1 VENEIAASTPPY
13 TLNHPRWYR
22 KRVSTYW
29 WLQRWE
35 YLRFVLREISSVFVA
50 IFVVE
55 CFSKSTPS
63 HAARG
68 LRHLCDFLKSPFVLA
83 LNIISFFFVVFH
95 SITWFDLSARAMS
108 IRVGGK
114 KLPGFMIS
122 GPNFVAWFV
131 ISRLS
136 PGFSCADEERR
147 LEVIKSFHK
156 WVLGVGALA
165 PTLESGKIGL

>member
-1 VENEIAASTPPY
+1 MKSSAATPPY

-55 CFSKSTPS
+55 MLLQIYALSLGSE
-63 HAARG
+63 AYA
-68 LRHLCDFLKSPFVLA
+68 DFQSLLTNPIVIA
-83 LNIISFFFVVFH
+83 INVVSFLFVVFH
-95 SITWFDLSARAMS
+95 SITWFNLSARAMA

-114 KLPGFMIS
+114 RVPGFLIS
-122 GPNFVAWFV
+122 GPNFAAWLV
-131 ISRLS
+131 IS
-136 PGFSCADEERR
+136 A
-147 LEVIKSFHK
+147 VIA
-156 WVLGVGALA
+156 WLLLRG
-165 PTLESGKIGL
+165 

>member
-1 VENEIAASTPPY
+1 MKSAAATPPY

-35 YLRFVLREISSVFVA
+35 YLRFVLREISSVFIA

-55 CFSKSTPS
+55 TLFQVYALS
-63 HAARG
+63 RG
-68 LRHLCDFLKSPFVLA
+68 PESYSVFLSVLRNPFGLA
-83 LNIISFFFVVFH
+83 LNVISFFFVVFH
-95 SITWFDLSARAMS
+95 SITWFNLSARAMS

-114 KLPGFMIS
+114 KVPGFMIS

-131 ISRLS
+131 IS
-136 PGFSCADEERR
+136 A
-147 LEVIKSFHK
+147 VIAWF
-156 WVLGVGALA
+156 LLRA
-165 PTLESGKIGL
+165 

>member
-1 VENEIAASTPPY
+1 MKSAAAPTPY

-35 YLRFVLREISSVFVA
+35 YLRFVLREVSSVFIA

-55 CFSKSTPS
+55 LLFQIYALS
-63 HAARG
+63 RG
-68 LRHLCDFLKSPFVLA
+68 PESYAVFLGFLKNPFVLA
-83 LNIISFFFVVFH
+83 LNVLSLFFVIFH
-95 SITWFDLSARAMS
+95 SITWFNLSARAMS

-114 KLPGFMIS
+114 KVPGFMIS

-131 ISRLS
+131 ISGIIAWLLLR
-136 PGFSCADEERR
+136 A
-147 LEVIKSFHK
+147 
-156 WVLGVGALA
+156 
-165 PTLESGKIGL
+165 

>member
-1 VENEIAASTPPY
+1 MKSAAATPPY

-55 CFSKSTPS
+55 MLFQIYALS
-63 HAARG
+63 RG
-68 LRHLCDFLKSPFVLA
+68 PEAYADFQSLLKNPIVIA
-83 LNIISFFFVVFH
+83 INVISFFFVVFH

-114 KLPGFMIS
+114 K
-122 GPNFVAWFV
+122 VR
-131 ISRLS
+131 SRCHRC
-136 PGFSCADEERR
+136 GDQGYANRHRAGANR
-147 LEVIKSFHK
+147 LQRTGWQLRAVQFAR
-156 WVLGVGALA
+156 GAL
-165 PTLESGKIGL
+165 SIGSQ

>member
-1 VENEIAASTPPY
+1 MKSAAATPPY

-55 CFSKSTPS
+55 MLFQIYALSLGP
-63 HAARG
+63 AAYA
-68 LRHLCDFLKSPFVLA
+68 DFQSFLKNPVVIA
-83 LNIISFFFVVFH
+83 LNIISFLFVVFH
-95 SITWFDLSARAMS
+95 SITWFNLSARAMA

-114 KLPGFMIS
+114 RVPGFMIS
-122 GPNFVAWFV
+122 GPNFAAWLV
-131 ISRLS
+131 IS
-136 PGFSCADEERR
+136 G
-147 LEVIKSFHK
+147 VIA
-156 WVLGVGALA
+156 WLLLRG
-165 PTLESGKIGL
+165 

>member
-1 VENEIAASTPPY
+1 MKSAAATPPY

-55 CFSKSTPS
+55 TLFQIYALS
-63 HAARG
+63 RG
-68 LRHLCDFLKSPFVLA
+68 RESYSVFLSVLKNPFVIA
-83 LNIISFFFVVFH
+83 LNVLSLFFVVFH
-95 SITWFDLSARAMS
+95 SITWFNLSARAMS

-114 KLPGFMIS
+114 KVPGFMIS
-122 GPNFVAWFV
+122 GPNFVAWVV
-131 ISRLS
+131 IS
-136 PGFSCADEERR
+136 A
-147 LEVIKSFHK
+147 VIAWF
-156 WVLGVGALA
+156 LLRA
-165 PTLESGKIGL
+165 

>member
-1 VENEIAASTPPY
+1 MKSAAATPPY

-55 CFSKSTPS
+55 MLLQIYALSLGPE
-63 HAARG
+63 AYA
-68 LRHLCDFLKSPFVLA
+68 DFESLLKNPIVIA
-83 LNIISFFFVVFH
+83 INVISFLFVVFH
-95 SITWFDLSARAMS
+95 SITWFNLSARAMS

-114 KLPGFMIS
+114 KVPGFLIS
-122 GPNFVAWFV
+122 GPNFAAWLV
-131 ISRLS
+131 ISAAIAWLLLR
-136 PGFSCADEERR
+136 G
-147 LEVIKSFHK
+147 
-156 WVLGVGALA
+156 
-165 PTLESGKIGL
+165 

>member
-1 VENEIAASTPPY
+1 MKSAAATPPY

-55 CFSKSTPS
+55 TLFQIYALS
-63 HAARG
+63 RG
-68 LRHLCDFLKSPFVLA
+68 PEAYADFQSLLKNPVVIA
-83 LNIISFFFVVFH
+83 INVISFFFVVFH

-108 IRVGGK
+108 IRVGGN
-114 KLPGFMIS
+114 LVRDFRGY
-122 GPNFVAWFV
+122 
-131 ISRLS
+131 RLAS
-136 PGFSCADEERR
+136 
-147 LEVIKSFHK
+147 
-156 WVLGVGALA
+156 LA
-165 PTLESGKIGL
+165 RMRKED

>member
-1 VENEIAASTPPY
+1 MKSAAATPPY

-55 CFSKSTPS
+55 MLLQIYALSLGPE
-63 HAARG
+63 AYA
-68 LRHLCDFLKSPFVLA
+68 DFESLLKNPIVIA
-83 LNIISFFFVVFH
+83 INVISFLFVVFH
-95 SITWFDLSARAMS
+95 SITWFNLSARAMS

-114 KLPGFMIS
+114 KVPGFLIS
-122 GPNFVAWFV
+122 GPNFAAWLF
-131 ISRLS
+131 ISAAIAWLLLR
-136 PGFSCADEERR
+136 G
-147 LEVIKSFHK
+147 
-156 WVLGVGALA
+156 
-165 PTLESGKIGL
+165 

>member
-1 VENEIAASTPPY
+1 MKSAAATPPY

-55 CFSKSTPS
+55 MLLQIYALSLGPE
-63 HAARG
+63 AYA
-68 LRHLCDFLKSPFVLA
+68 DFQSLLKNPVVIA
-83 LNIISFFFVVFH
+83 LNVVSFFFVVFH
-95 SITWFDLSARAMS
+95 SITWFNLSARAMS

-114 KLPGFMIS
+114 KVPGFMIS
-122 GPNFVAWFV
+122 GPNFAAWFV
-131 ISRLS
+131 IS
-136 PGFSCADEERR
+136 A
-147 LEVIKSFHK
+147 VIA
-156 WVLGVGALA
+156 WLLLRG
-165 PTLESGKIGL
+165 